1 MKPFIALAIIVLL
14 PCSHIIATSAHDGT
28 SAHVAQPAPA
38 ASKFAFRLYDKLLKQ
53 DPNTNVFVSPTSISF
68 ALAMT
73 YNGAGGKTREAM
85 ARVLDIEGLTLDEV
99 NSAFANQQRGP
110 AQADPK
116 VQLNIANSL
125 WARKG
130 ITLKPDFLQRTKQ
143 HYDATVTTLDFR
155 DPRAPDTINAWV
167 KQKTNNL
174 IDSIVDRISSDKV
187 LFLINAIY
195 FKGQWQQEFEKAQT
209 KQAPFHLL
217 NGQQKEVP
225 LMTQTGK
232 YVYFEDKDFQA
243 VSLPYGTGR
252 VSMYVFLPAPNTTLA
267 DFQKTIT
274 SENWENWMG
283 HFRFAPGTV
292 MLPRFEVTYE
302 ANLNEVLKALGMAE
316 AFDPAAADFSGIMNS
331 SERIYIS
338 EARHKAFAQVN
349 EEGTKAAAV
358 TSIGVSTTSVTIEP
372 KPFVMRVDR
381 PFFFAIRDNASGA
394 LLFMGSVVDPH

>member
-14 PCSHIIATSAHDGT
+14 ACSHIAGT
-28 SAHVAQPAPA
+28 SVHVAQPAPA

-99 NSAFANQQRGP
+99 NNAFANLQRGP
-110 AQADPK
+110 APADPK

-125 WARKG
+125 WTRKG
-130 ITLKPDFLQRTKQ
+130 ITFKPDFLQRARQ
-143 HYDATVTTLDFR
+143 HYDATVTTLNFD
-155 DPRAPDTINAWV
+155 DPRAPDAINDWV

-174 IDSIVDRISSDKV
+174 IDSIVDRISSDKI

-195 FKGQWQQEFEKAQT
+195 FKGQWKEEFEKAKT

-252 VSMYVFLPAPNTTLA
+252 VSMYVFLPASNTTLA

-274 SENWENWMG
+274 SENWENWMSR
-283 HFRFAPGTV
+283 FRITPGTI

-302 ANLNEVLKALGMAE
+302 ANLNEALKAIGMAE
-316 AFDPAAADFSGIMNS
+316 AFDPMGADFSGMMNTG
-331 SERIYIS
+331 ERVYIS
-338 EARHKAFAQVN
+338 EVKHKAFAQIN

-358 TSIGVSTTSVTIEP
+358 TSVGVSTTSVTIEP

-381 PFFFAIRDNASGA
+381 PFFFAIRDNANGA
-394 LLFMGSVVDPH
+394 LLFMGSVVDPQ

>member
-1 MKPFIALAIIVLL
+1 VKPFITLTIIVLL
-14 PCSHIIATSAHDGT
+14 ACSHIVGT
-28 SAHVAQPAPA
+28 SAQVAQRPPV
-38 ASKFAFRLYDKLLKQ
+38 ASKFAFTLYDKLLKQ

-68 ALAMT
+68 ALAMA

-99 NSAFANQQRGP
+99 NSAFANLQRGP
-110 AQADPK
+110 EQADPK

-125 WARKG
+125 WARQG
-130 ITLKPDFLQRTKQ
+130 LTLKPDFIQRAQ
-143 HYDATVTTLDFR
+143 RHYDAKVTTLDFD
-155 DPRAPDTINAWV
+155 DPRAPDAINAWV

-174 IDSIVDRISSDKV
+174 IDSIVDRISSDKI

-195 FKGQWQQEFEKAQT
+195 FKGQWTQEFEKAKT

-217 NGQQKEVP
+217 NGQLKEVP
-225 LMTQTGK
+225 LMSQTGK
-232 YVYFEDKDFQA
+232 YFYFEGKDFQA

-252 VSMYVFLPAPNTTLA
+252 VSMYVFLPATNTTLA

-274 SENWENWMG
+274 SENWENWTS
-283 HFRFAPGTV
+283 HFGIAPGTI

-302 ANLNEVLKALGMAE
+302 ANLNEALKAIGMAE
-316 AFDPAAADFSGIMNS
+316 AFNPLNADFSGIMS
-331 SERIYIS
+331 TAQVYIS
-338 EARHKAFAQVN
+338 EVRHKAFAQVN

-358 TSIGVSTTSVTIEP
+358 TSVGASVTSVTIEP

-381 PFFFAIRDNASGA
+381 PFFFAIRDNANGA
-394 LLFMGSVVDPH
+394 LLFMGSVVDPQ